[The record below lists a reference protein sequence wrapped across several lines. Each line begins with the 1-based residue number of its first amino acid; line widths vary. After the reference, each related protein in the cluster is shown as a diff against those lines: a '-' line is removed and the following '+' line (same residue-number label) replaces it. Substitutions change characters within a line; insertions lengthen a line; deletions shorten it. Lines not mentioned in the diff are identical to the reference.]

1 MNACAYSFHGLNLIV
16 RGEDAVLTALHA
28 RLGRFSPGNT
38 QEEAA
43 GLHFEFH
50 KVADDSRHVINRPP
64 GPGRRVFDPGLGE
77 LAYFDESQQLYL
89 EVPERGRALC
99 DVNSRRV
106 HVSYPESEASDP
118 WLLAHLFFTVP
129 LAELLKRRGLY
140 MVHAAGLAVAGQG
153 LLVAGQS
160 GAGKTTLALALL
172 RAGFDFL
179 ADDTV
184 FLSLGKNGLRILAF
198 PDEVDVTAQ
207 TLGFFPELQRLTH
220 TSKPSGRLKQ
230 AICATSL
237 YQVRPCWECEPEA
250 IIFPQP
256 GKSSR
261 SILAPMPKPEALVL
275 LVCNVLRTEPSSSQ
289 AHLDALARLVRNCR
303 CYRLHTGYDFDR
315 LPDLLRPVLEKADCL
330 PEEEETLP

>member
-1 MNACAYSFHGLNLIV
+1 MTSCAYSVHDLNLIV
-16 RGEDAVLTALHA
+16 RGEEAVLTALQA
-28 RLGRFSPGNT
+28 RLGRFPVGDI
-38 QEEAA
+38 QEAA
-43 GLHFEFH
+43 DLHFEFH
-50 KVADDSRHVINRPP
+50 KVADDSRHVVRRPA
-64 GPGRRVFDPGLGE
+64 GPGRPVFDPGLGE

-89 EVPERGRALC
+89 EVPGRGRALC
-99 DVNSRRV
+99 DVKSHRV
-106 HVSYPESEASDP
+106 QISYPESEASDP

-140 MVHAAGLAVAGQG
+140 MVHAAGLAVGGKG

-184 FLSLGKNGLRILAF
+184 FLSLGNSGLRILAF

-220 TSKPSGRLKQ
+220 ASKASGRLKQ
-230 AICATSL
+230 PVCATSL
-237 YQVRPCWECEPEA
+237 YQARPCWECAPEA

-261 SILAPMPKPEALVL
+261 SILTPMPKAEALVQ
-275 LVCNVLRTEPSSSQ
+275 LVCNVLRTEPRSSQ
-289 AHLDALARLVRNCR
+289 AHLDALAGLVNTSR
-303 CYRLHTGYDFDR
+303 CYRLQTGKDFDR
-315 LPDLLRPVLEKADCL
+315 LPGLLRSVLGQPKFHPQAEEAL
-330 PEEEETLP
+330 P

>member
-1 MNACAYSFHGLNLIV
+1 MNRSI
-16 RGEDAVLTALHA
+16 
-28 RLGRFSPGNT
+28 
-38 QEEAA
+38 
-43 GLHFEFH
+43 
-50 KVADDSRHVINRPP
+50 
-64 GPGRRVFDPGLGE
+64 
-77 LAYFDESQQLYL
+77 LYL
-89 EVPERGRALC
+89 EVPGRGRALC

-140 MVHAAGLAVAGQG
+140 MVHAAGLAVAGKG

-207 TLGFFPELQRLTH
+207 TLGFFPELRRLTQA
-220 TSKPSGRLKQ
+220 SKPSGRLKQ
-230 AICATSL
+230 PIRATSL

-261 SILAPMPKPEALVL
+261 GLLAPMSKPEALVQ

-289 AHLDALARLVRNCR
+289 AHLDALAGLVRNCR
-303 CYRLHTGYDFDR
+303 CYRLQTGLDFDR
-315 LPDLLRPVLEKADCL
+315 LPELLRSVLGH
-330 PEEEETLP
+330 PESHPQEAGVLA